1 VRLYA
6 TGCVTGQQRVAL
18 MTQDAAAGGHVALTG
33 ALTIRT
39 IETVHAT
46 LREAIAQHCNVSIDC
61 TAATEVDLSFIQL
74 LVAARTS
81 ARRSDNS
88 VVLAACPDGAL
99 LDALTQAGF
108 RVSREDQPSRL
119 HPGGLH
125 PGEMPPGDIV
135 AGEVQTFWFEAAGT

>member
-1 VRLYA
+1 VHLYA

-18 MTQDAAAGGHVALTG
+18 MTQDAAAGGHVALAG

-39 IETVHAT
+39 ADTVHAT

-74 LVAARTS
+74 LVAARAS

-88 VVLAACPDGAL
+88 VSLAACPDGAL
-99 LDALTQAGF
+99 LDALTHAGF
-108 RVSREDQPSRL
+108 RVSREGQPS
-119 HPGGLH
+119 GTA
-125 PGEMPPGDIV
+125 PGEIAAGGPG
-135 AGEVQTFWFEAAGT
+135 TFWFEGAAT

>member
-1 VRLYA
+1 
-6 TGCVTGQQRVAL
+6 
-18 MTQDAAAGGHVALTG
+18 MTQDAAAGGHVALAG

-46 LREAIAQHCNVSIDC
+46 LREAIAQHGSVSIDC

-99 LDALTQAGF
+99 LDALAQAGF
-108 RVSREDQPSRL
+108 RVSREDQPSGL
-119 HPGGLH
+119 HPGGMP
-125 PGEMPPGDIV
+125 PGEMPPGEMPSGNIA
-135 AGEVQTFWFEAAGT
+135 AGKVQTFWFEAAGT